1 MDERTTA
8 IDRPPSGSAASG
20 SAGSER
26 LLVEGRTCWRVE
38 PARRVACLVDG
49 EAYFEAVAD
58 AIARARRQILMIGW
72 DFHSRVR
79 LRRTAEPDGLPDE
92 LAARLDAVVERRED
106 LHVHLLG
113 WDFAMLYAFER
124 EALPLYR
131 LGLRTRPRV
140 HFRLDGRHPVG
151 ASHHQ
156 KLVVVDDA
164 LAFVGGFDLTSNR
177 WDTREHRP
185 GDDRRVDPGFAEY
198 GPFHD
203 VQLAV
208 DGEVA
213 RALGDLARAR
223 WRRATGQ
230 RLDPPDTRHDPWP
243 TTLEADFVDVEVGIA
258 RTDPNE
264 DGAHEDETHGG
275 GGIREVEA
283 LHLESI
289 RTARQTIYI
298 ENQYLTST
306 RIGEALAERL
316 GEADGPEILIVAPY
330 RCSGWL
336 EETTMG
342 TLRARLL
349 ARLQEADRFDRLRVF
364 HPVLPEPAGVTLNVH
379 AKVMVVD
386 DRLLR
391 VGSAN
396 LANRSMGFDSECD
409 LAIEAG
415 DDRTR
420 EAITRFRNDLLAEH
434 LGVPIARVAEA
445 ISDRGSLRAAV
456 EALRGGERTLS
467 PIDLDLPEWVEELA
481 PELGLLDPERPIDA
495 DRMWSYFVPEEI
507 PERDRPLLWRFG
519 VSVLVLVLL
528 GAAWRW
534 TPLSEWAAPERL
546 AALGAWL
553 RETPLGPPIAAGSI
567 ALASCLMVPITVL
580 IAATG
585 LVFGWQLGFPIALGG
600 AVVGTALGWG
610 LGRLVWRDVV
620 RRLGG
625 RRLNRLS
632 RMLAQTGVASMAT
645 VRLIPIAPFTVVN
658 LVAGSSQLRL
668 RDCLLGTLIGM
679 APGTLVLTAFSAE
692 AKRAVLDPSWSTAL
706 TVVAIGTLGAW
717 GIWRLRRRLERRGD
731 SAQETRDEW
740 QKVHRE

>member
-1 MDERTTA
+1 MGGERGRME
-8 IDRPPSGSAASG
+8 DRTRASDHPAADTAASTA
-20 SAGSER
+20 AGSER

-38 PARRVACLVDG
+38 PARRVACLVDA

-58 AIARARRQILMIGW
+58 AIVGARRQILMIGW

-124 EALPLYR
+124 EALPLFR
-131 LGLRTRPRV
+131 LGLRTRPHV

-156 KLVVVDDA
+156 KLVVIDDA

-177 WDTREHRP
+177 WDTREHRAR
-185 GDDRRVDPGFAEY
+185 DDRRVDPGFSEY
-198 GPFHD
+198 APFHD

-208 DGEVA
+208 DGEAA
-213 RALGDLARAR
+213 RALGDLARDR
-223 WRRATGQ
+223 WRRATDQ
-230 RLDPPDTRHDPWP
+230 RLDPPEVLHDPWP
-243 TTLEADFVDVEVGIA
+243 AALETDFVDIEVGIA
-258 RTDPNE
+258 RTDPNA
-264 DGAHEDETHGG
+264 DGAHGE

-289 RTARQTIYI
+289 RAARRTIYI
-298 ENQYLTST
+298 ENQYLTAS
-306 RIGEALAERL
+306 RIGDALAERL
-316 GEADGPEILIVAPY
+316 GEADGPEILIVVPY

-342 TLRARLL
+342 TLRAHLL
-349 ARLQEADRFDRLRVF
+349 ARLRDADRYDRLRVF
-364 HPVLPEPAGVTLNVH
+364 HPVLPEPGGARLNVH
-379 AKVMVVD
+379 SKVMVVD

-396 LANRSMGFDSECD
+396 LSNRSMGLDSECD
-409 LAIEAG
+409 LAIEAR

-420 EAITRFRNDLLAEH
+420 EAIARFRDDLLAEH
-434 LGVPIARVAEA
+434 LGVPIARVREA
-445 ISDRGSLRAAV
+445 ISQRGSMRAAV
-456 EALRGGERTLS
+456 EALRGGSRTLE
-467 PIDLDLPEWVEELA
+467 PVELDAPEWVEELA

-495 DRMWSYFVPEEI
+495 EQMWSYFVPEEI

-534 TPLSEWAAPERL
+534 TPLGEWAAPERL

-553 RETPLGPPIAAGSI
+553 REAPLGPLIATGSI
-567 ALASCLMVPITVL
+567 ALASCLMVPVTVL

-600 AVVGTALGWG
+600 ALVGTALGWG
-610 LGRLVWRDVV
+610 LGRLAWRDVV

-632 RMLAQTGVASMAT
+632 RMLAQTGVVSMAT

-658 LVAGSSQLRL
+658 LVAGASQLRL

-679 APGTLVLTAFSAE
+679 APGTLVLTVFSAE

-706 TVVAIGTLGAW
+706 TVVAVAAHGAW
-717 GIWRLRRRLERRGD
+717 GIWRLRRRLEK
-731 SAQETRDEW
+731 RDDAT
-740 QKVHRE
+740 

>member
-1 MDERTTA
+1 M
-8 IDRPPSGSAASG
+8 
-20 SAGSER
+20 
-26 LLVEGRTCWRVE
+26 LVEGRTCWRVE
-38 PARRVACLVDG
+38 PARHVACLVDG

-58 AIARARRQILMIGW
+58 AIAGARRQILMIGW

-92 LAARLDAVVERRED
+92 LAARLDAVVERNED

-124 EALPLYR
+124 EALPLFR

-140 HFRLDGRHPVG
+140 HFRLDGRHPLG

-164 LAFVGGFDLTSNR
+164 LAFVGGFDLTSCR
-177 WDTREHRP
+177 WDTREHRAR
-185 GDDRRVDPGFAEY
+185 DERREDPGFSEY
-198 GPFHD
+198 APFHD

-208 DGEVA
+208 DGEAA

-223 WRRATGQ
+223 WRRATDQ
-230 RLDPPDTRHDPWP
+230 RLDAPEVRHDPWP
-243 TTLEADFVDVEVGIA
+243 VSLEADFVEVEVGIA

-264 DGAHEDETHGG
+264 DGACGE

-289 RTARQTIYI
+289 RAARQTIYI
-298 ENQYLTST
+298 ENQYLTAT

-316 GEADGPEILIVAPY
+316 SETDGPEILIVVPLH
-330 RCSGWL
+330 CSGWL

-342 TLRARLL
+342 TLRAHLL
-349 ARLQEADRFDRLRVF
+349 ARLRDADRFDRLRVF
-364 HPVLPEPAGVTLNVH
+364 HPALPEAGGAILNVH

-396 LANRSMGFDSECD
+396 LSNRSMGLDSECD
-409 LAIEAG
+409 LAIEARE
-415 DDRTR
+415 DRTR
-420 EAITRFRNDLLAEH
+420 EAIARFRNDLLAEH
-434 LGVPIARVAEA
+434 LGVPIARVTEA
-445 ISDRGSLRAAV
+445 ISQRRSVRAAV

-467 PIDLDLPEWVEELA
+467 PIDLDPPEWVEDLA

-495 DRMWSYFVPEEI
+495 ERMGSYFVPEEI

-519 VSVLVLVLL
+519 VSVLVLALL
-528 GAAWRW
+528 GAVWRW

-553 RETPLGPPIAAGSI
+553 REAPLGPLIAAGSI
-567 ALASCLMVPITVL
+567 ALASCLMVPVTVL

-585 LVFGWQLGFPIALGG
+585 LVFGWQLGFPIALAG
-600 AVVGTALGWG
+600 ALVGTALGWG
-610 LGRLVWRDVV
+610 LGRLAWRDAV

-632 RMLAQTGVASMAT
+632 RILAEKGVVSMAT

-658 LVAGSSQLRL
+658 LVAGASQLRL

-679 APGTLVLTAFSAE
+679 APGTLVLTAFSAQ
-692 AKRAVLDPSWSTAL
+692 AKRALLDPSWSTAL
-706 TVVAIGTLGAW
+706 TVVAIGVVGAW
-717 GIWRLRRRLERRGD
+717 GIWRLRRRFEKRDDSTEDAPERL
-731 SAQETRDEW
+731 
-740 QKVHRE
+740 QKVHRA